1 MKDNIMHAFG
11 KTPDIFTQR
20 VELTLLRLEERP
32 MKKAIRKS
40 VIIAIAALITLLGVA
55 AAAGSTYLFEV
66 FGKQPLD
73 NAEDSIIEVASEEIK
88 VNDDI
93 TATVDQVYYDGTEIL
108 YEMTL
113 TLTDPDK
120 YALIDGSAIVKNY
133 APPADITHIHV
144 DPRVFD
150 RFEPIEEF
158 FGEGFAGE
166 DQNINFSYEEDAVL
180 EKIDNGVYKL
190 YGNFIMHLDEN
201 QPPML
206 SEMDLDINL
215 NLTYAPQNADFH
227 VDQESVD
234 AFIPFHAT
242 KTAQTKVYNLTP
254 TSLPEGMFITE
265 ATLTASD
272 VDAKVE
278 IAYNFGGPLI
288 PRDEIIYDM
297 ADPGFMEQHIIGRE
311 HTYDF
316 HLQDPDN
323 PGEYIGER
331 HGSEESYHLFTAE
344 VELPAMEQ
352 IPESLVFDVTH
363 YDILEDQT
371 SWVELPVATI
381 EFTVTE
387 AE

>member
-40 VIIAIAALITLLGVA
+40 VIFAIAALITLLGVA

-73 NAEDSIIEVASEEIK
+73 GAEDGIIEVASEAIK

-113 TLTDPDK
+113 TLTDPEK
-120 YALIDGSAIVKNY
+120 YALIDDSAIIKDY

-144 DPRVFD
+144 DPLVYD
-150 RFEPIEEF
+150 TFEPFEEF
-158 FGEGFAGE
+158 FAE
-166 DQNINFSYEEDAVL
+166 DPYKYGSFGCDERGVL
-180 EKIDNGVYKL
+180 EEIGKGTYKL

-206 SEMDLDINL
+206 SEMDLDVNL
-215 NLTYAPQNADFH
+215 NLTYAPQNADFR

-234 AFIPFHAT
+234 AFIPFHVS
-242 KTAQTKVYNLTP
+242 KTAQTKVYTLTP
-254 TSLPEGMFITE
+254 TSLIEGMNITE
-265 ATLTASD
+265 ATLSVSD
-272 VDAKVE
+272 VNA
-278 IAYNFGGPLI
+278 IIHIYYNFGGPLVPLEEMVTDPED
-288 PRDEIIYDM
+288 PRCIEQEILVN
-297 ADPGFMEQHIIGRE
+297 E
-311 HTYDF
+311 HLHTF
-316 HLQDPDN
+316 HMQDPNN
-323 PGEYIGER
+323 PGEHIGQYS
-331 HGSEESYHLFTAE
+331 GSCGMFRDFESE
-344 VELPAMEQ
+344 IELPAMEQ
-352 IPESLVFDVTH
+352 IPESIVFDVTR
-363 YDILEDQT
+363 YDILEEQGSIAD
-371 SWVELPVATI
+371 VPVGTI

-387 AE
+387 VE